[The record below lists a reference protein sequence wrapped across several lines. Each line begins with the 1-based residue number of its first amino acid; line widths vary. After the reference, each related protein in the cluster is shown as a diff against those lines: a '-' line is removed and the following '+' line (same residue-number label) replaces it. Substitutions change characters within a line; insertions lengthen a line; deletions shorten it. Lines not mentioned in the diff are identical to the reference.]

1 MKYEVGNKVKIREDL
16 VMGNRYGADT
26 FTEDMGQHKGEIATI
41 TYVTKNNKYKLDI
54 DDDYWNWTDE
64 MLEDCIE
71 NDNTAMTVEDLLNHT
86 DVEKGGLI
94 ITVYYPSA
102 YFEATIGHN
111 KINRNSELYK
121 RFIGAYG
128 DMIVDE
134 VSFDIRSENMVVM
147 MIKVDY
153 TDAD

>member
-1 MKYEVGNKVKIREDL
+1 MKYKVGDKVKIREDL
-16 VMGNRYGADT
+16 EVGKEYNDCT
-26 FTEDMGQHKGEIATI
+26 FIIDMEKYKGKMATI
-41 TYVTKNNKYKLDI
+41 TYIYSDDSYDI
-54 DDDYWNWTDE
+54 DLDDGNWFWTDE
-64 MLEDCIE
+64 MLEDC
-71 NDNTAMTVEDLLNHT
+71 NTPMTVEDLLNHT

-94 ITVYYPSA
+94 ITISYPNA

-134 VSFDIRSENMVVM
+134 VSFDIRSENMVTM

-153 TDAD
+153 VD